1 MTLRWFRCWRRPKAK
16 AGFTLIELLVVIA
29 IIAILA
35 ALLLPALA
43 QAKEKAREIVCLNNL
58 RQIFLAG
65 RMFSQDRSGRFP
77 WHTDPADG
85 GTYGPTAGV
94 SWRNFVALSNDLV
107 NPMPLV
113 CPSDRMTARRAY
125 NWSEAPNGFVHASNR
140 ANTLSYFVG
149 LDAFDQLG
157 DTLVTGDRH
166 VIGTR
171 FETCGSVAQPAVPAL
186 ELPALNGA
194 GRRGMPA
201 TPSVLGWTNS
211 IHRFR
216 GNIALTDGSAHKTDS
231 AGLRKLAEQAR
242 QSLAQGTVRTKVGS
256 IPDNHILTPR

>member
-1 MTLRWFRCWRRPKAK
+1 MTSRWFQCRRRKKGEP
-16 AGFTLIELLVVIA
+16 GFTLIELLVVIA

-43 QAKEKAREIVCLNNL
+43 QAKEKARQIVCLSNL
-58 RQIFLAG
+58 RQIFMAG
-65 RMFSQDRSGRFP
+65 RMFSQDRSGKFP
-77 WHTDPADG
+77 WHTDPGDG
-85 GTYGPTAGV
+85 GTYGATAGV

-113 CPSDRMTARRAY
+113 CPSDRMTVRRAY
-125 NWSEAPNGFVHASNR
+125 NWSGEPNGFVHASNR
-140 ANTLSYFVG
+140 ANAMSYFVG

-157 DTLVTGDRH
+157 DTLMTGDRH
-166 VIGTR
+166 VVGAR

-194 GRRGMPA
+194 STRGRPA
-201 TPSVLGWTNS
+201 TPSALAWTNS

-231 AGLRKLAEQAR
+231 TTLRTLAEQAR
-242 QSLAQGTVRTKVGS
+242 RSLAQGTVRTKTGA